1 MHIKMAAVR
10 DFDLIMYTARM
21 PMKINREV
29 CKRNEGNTAMP
40 IQPDRCSSESKKNA
54 MSEAMMRF
62 LLFNIPQ
69 T

>member
-1 MHIKMAAVR
+1 
-10 DFDLIMYTARM
+10 
-21 PMKINREV
+21 MKINREV